1 MAISRKAEICRWS
14 GLTHPDRQNAFL
26 AHDEWMKNFRR
37 NHGGIAGV
45 DTAVMMRLALYGTP
59 FIKDYG
65 GSTEL
70 IDARDLSGFMVMK
83 KLPPR
88 MLTGN

>member
-1 MAISRKAEICRWS
+1 MTISRKAAICGWS
-14 GLTHPDRQNAFL
+14 GLTHPDRHNAFP
-26 AHDEWMKNFRR
+26 AHDERMRYFRL

-45 DTAVMMRLALYGTP
+45 DGAVMMRLPLYVTP
-59 FIKDYG
+59 FIKGYA

-70 IDARDLSGFMVMK
+70 IDATDLSGFMLMK
-83 KLPPR
+83 RVPRR